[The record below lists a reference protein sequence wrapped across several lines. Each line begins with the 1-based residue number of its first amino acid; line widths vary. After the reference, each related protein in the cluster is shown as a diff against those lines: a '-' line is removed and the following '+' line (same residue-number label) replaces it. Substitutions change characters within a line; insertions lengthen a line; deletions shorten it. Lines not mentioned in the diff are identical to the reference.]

1 MPIGRGRHFLPNLR
15 GPVQAIIGG
24 WQLAS
29 TVRGYSGQPFTV
41 FSSNF
46 DLNAGESRR
55 PNRIGHGYQPDN
67 AGPGRKGIDF
77 PWYDIT
83 AFERV
88 PCFGTENSRGIECV
102 QSAYGYEPFHPG
114 NSGRNILDMPGLFS
128 MNLSLQK
135 NFQFENRRRLQVRL
149 DSFNA
154 LNMAQLG
161 NVSVAAASF
170 DGIQGGLIAN
180 SRPAR
185 IMQASLSYYF

>member
-29 TVRGYSGQPFTV
+29 TVRAYSGQPFTV
-41 FSSNF
+41 LTSNV

-55 PNRIGHGYQPDN
+55 PNRIAHGYQDPN
-67 AGPGRKGIDF
+67 ASPGRKGADF
-77 PWYDIT
+77 PWFDIT

-88 PCFGTENSRGIECV
+88 PCFGTENNSGIECV
-102 QSAYGYEPFHPG
+102 QSAHGFEPFHPG
-114 NSGRNILDMPGLFS
+114 NSGRNILDMPGVFN

-149 DSFNA
+149 DAFNA
-154 LNMAQLG
+154 TNTAQLG
-161 NVSVAAASF
+161 NLNAAAAQF

-180 SRPAR
+180 ARAAR